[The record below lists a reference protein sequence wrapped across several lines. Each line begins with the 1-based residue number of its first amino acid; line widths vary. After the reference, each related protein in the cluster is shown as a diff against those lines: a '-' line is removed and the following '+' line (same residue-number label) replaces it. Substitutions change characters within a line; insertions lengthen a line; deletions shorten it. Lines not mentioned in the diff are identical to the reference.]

1 MHTAEATTP
10 SVRMSAVLAQTVSN
24 FKMDVM
30 FTLSAKEND
39 INFKINKKKQF
50 LETSSKTE
58 LIPLDLFGFHSQ
70 LNSFILILLRQ
81 N

>member
-1 MHTAEATTP
+1 
-10 SVRMSAVLAQTVSN
+10 MSAVLAQTVSN

-39 INFKINKKKQF
+39 INFKIKKKKQF

-58 LIPLDLFGFHSQ
+58 LIPLDLFGFHS
-70 LNSFILILLRQ
+70 
-81 N
+81 

>member
-39 INFKINKKKQF
+39 INFKKKKKKKQF

-58 LIPLDLFGFHSQ
+58 LIPLDLFGFHS
-70 LNSFILILLRQ
+70 
-81 N
+81 

>member
-10 SVRMSAVLAQTVSN
+10 SVRMSAVVAQTVN

-39 INFKINKKKQF
+39 INFKIKKAV
-50 LETSSKTE
+50 
-58 LIPLDLFGFHSQ
+58 P
-70 LNSFILILLRQ
+70 
-81 N
+81 

>member
-1 MHTAEATTP
+1 MHTT
-10 SVRMSAVLAQTVSN
+10 SVKMSGVLAQTVSN

-39 INFKINKKKQF
+39 INFKIKIKKQF

-58 LIPLDLFGFHSQ
+58 LIPLDLFGFHS
-70 LNSFILILLRQ
+70 
-81 N
+81 

>member
-39 INFKINKKKQF
+39 INFKIKKKKKQF

-58 LIPLDLFGFHSQ
+58 LIPLDLFGFHS
-70 LNSFILILLRQ
+70 
-81 N
+81 

>member
-1 MHTAEATTP
+1 
-10 SVRMSAVLAQTVSN
+10 MSAVLAQTVSN

-39 INFKINKKKQF
+39 INFKIKKKKKQF

-58 LIPLDLFGFHSQ
+58 LIPLDLFSFHS
-70 LNSFILILLRQ
+70 
-81 N
+81 

>member
-39 INFKINKKKQF
+39 INFKIKKK
-50 LETSSKTE
+50 KKAV
-58 LIPLDLFGFHSQ
+58 P
-70 LNSFILILLRQ
+70 
-81 N
+81 

>member
-1 MHTAEATTP
+1 
-10 SVRMSAVLAQTVSN
+10 MSAVLAQTVSN

-39 INFKINKKKQF
+39 INFKIKLKKKQF

-58 LIPLDLFGFHSQ
+58 LIPLDLFGFHS
-70 LNSFILILLRQ
+70 
-81 N
+81 

>member
-1 MHTAEATTP
+1 
-10 SVRMSAVLAQTVSN
+10 MSAVLAQTVSN

-39 INFKINKKKQF
+39 INFKIKKKKKQF

-58 LIPLDLFGFHSQ
+58 LIPLDLFGFHS
-70 LNSFILILLRQ
+70 
-81 N
+81 

>member
-10 SVRMSAVLAQTVSN
+10 SVRMSVVLAQTVSN

-39 INFKINKKKQF
+39 INFKKKK
-50 LETSSKTE
+50 KKAV
-58 LIPLDLFGFHSQ
+58 P
-70 LNSFILILLRQ
+70 
-81 N
+81 

>member
-39 INFKINKKKQF
+39 INFKIKLKKKQF

-58 LIPLDLFGFHSQ
+58 LIPLDLFGFHS
-70 LNSFILILLRQ
+70 
-81 N
+81 

>member
-1 MHTAEATTP
+1 
-10 SVRMSAVLAQTVSN
+10 MSAVLAQTVSN

-39 INFKINKKKQF
+39 INFKKKKKKKQF

-58 LIPLDLFGFHSQ
+58 LIPLDLFGFHS
-70 LNSFILILLRQ
+70 
-81 N
+81 

>member
-39 INFKINKKKQF
+39 INFKIIKKKKQF

-58 LIPLDLFGFHSQ
+58 LIPLDLFGFHS
-70 LNSFILILLRQ
+70 
-81 N
+81 